1 LSPLILAISY
11 FFHLV
16 ATVIWLG
23 GLAILTIMVNP
34 AALRT
39 LEGSPQMVVL
49 LSRLRKRFA
58 PLANFSLAVLVATGL
73 VQMSLDD
80 NYLGVLDFSNSW
92 SVAMLLKHV
101 AVGGMVV
108 CSVAIQ
114 YLVVPSIERT
124 SLLVQRGKAD
134 PAEWQRLYRRETR
147 LTWVNNALGVL
158 VLVFTA
164 WMTAID

>member
-1 LSPLILAISY
+1 MSPPILVVSY

-39 LEGSPQMVVL
+39 LEDTPQLYAL

-58 PLANFSLAVLVATGL
+58 PLANFSLAILIATGMI
-73 VQMSLDD
+73 QMSLDD
-80 NYLGVLDFSNSW
+80 NYLGVLDFGNAW

-101 AVGGMVV
+101 AVSGMVV
-108 CSVAIQ
+108 CSLAIQ

-134 PAEWQRLYRRETR
+134 PAEWQQLYRRETR
-147 LTWVNNALGVL
+147 LTWINNGLGAL